1 MEFDKSRVYTAL
13 NAEDLP
19 IGSKCIFADD
29 LDSLR
34 EKVQEVEFHVS
45 KLTAVELDCEIYR
58 FDDNDDAYALAYLV
72 ELPKEPKYKP
82 FSSKAIA
89 LEAINK
95 HGGWIKTSEREEQY
109 LLTGIHN
116 RGIYLGN
123 TLYYP
128 FEIIVKKCV
137 FADDGSPCGE
147 SVEE

>member
-1 MEFDKSRVYTAL
+1 MQFDKSRVYTAL

-45 KLTAVELDCEIYR
+45 KLTAVEQDCEIYR

-89 LEAINK
+89 LEVINK
-95 HGGWIKTSEREEQY
+95 HGGWLKPNGGDDQY
-109 LLTGIHN
+109 LLIGIHN

-123 TLYYP
+123 SLYYP
-128 FEIIVKKCV
+128 FEILVKSSV

-147 SVEE
+147 LVEA

>member
-1 MEFDKSRVYTAL
+1 MEFDKSKVHTAL

-34 EKVQEVEFHVS
+34 EKVQEAEFHVS
-45 KLTAVELDCEIYR
+45 KLTAVEQDCEIYR

-72 ELPKEPKYKP
+72 EFPKEPKYKP
-82 FSSKAIA
+82 FSSKEIA

-95 HGGWIKTSEREEQY
+95 HGGWIKPNEGKVQY

-116 RGIYLGN
+116 RGIYLWN
-123 TLYYP
+123 SLYYP
-128 FEIIVKKCV
+128 FEILVKNYV

-147 SVEE
+147 LVEA